1 MTPDLPYPVIV
12 VPGITGT
19 LLRDDYPLPPEYVWN
34 LVTTNFERTVLHPD
48 DLRYEAS
55 EPARIIPAQILE
67 VGYKELIEEL
77 RFNLRKKSDEAAPV
91 YPFSYDWR
99 KPLAASEQQLADFVE
114 EVIDRTK
121 LLRHYAKAGYAQE
134 AKVNLVG
141 HSLGG
146 LVIAGYLERK
156 GMAAPVHKVV
166 TLATP
171 YQGSFEAVLKMITGT
186 AALGPAGP
194 SSREREAARLTPSL
208 YHILPSLANQL
219 ILDPSFPPD
228 LTLFDAAAWQPSILA
243 SIAEFIRTHGLDE
256 QPPDVCDQKALKLF
270 ENLLALGAAYQ
281 RRIDGFRLEQAGLKP
296 ENWLVVAGAGV
307 TTRVR
312 LRIVK
317 RSNGATDFELRSEDR
332 ADKWKDHDPALR
344 YLTGDGTVPLESAIP
359 KFLGAENVVC
369 VTPESYGYWELLDR
383 TLTNVADF
391 HATMPHLNMLH
402 RLIVRFFTDQP
413 DYHQNTWG
421 WRAPGVVNWQPPLP
435 LHEKTL
441 V

>member
-1 MTPDLPYPVIV
+1 MTLDYPYPVIV
-12 VPGITGT
+12 VPGIIGT
-19 LLRDDYPLPPEYVWN
+19 YLRDDYSLPPEYVWN
-34 LVTTNFERTVLHPD
+34 LVANDFGRTVLHPD

-55 EPARIIPAQILE
+55 EPARVIPAHLLE
-67 VGYKELIEEL
+67 IAYKELIEEL
-77 RFNLRKKSDEAAPV
+77 RFNLRQKSDEAVPV
-91 YPFSYDWR
+91 YPFGYDWR

-114 EVIDRTK
+114 EVIERTK
-121 LLRHYAKAGYAQE
+121 LLRHYAKAGYATD

-156 GMAAPVHKVV
+156 GPAAPVHKVV

-186 AALGPAGP
+186 ASLGPAGP

-208 YHILPSLANQL
+208 YHILPSLANRL

-228 LTLFDAAAWQPSILA
+228 LTLFDAAAWQPSIVA
-243 SIAEFIRTHGLDE
+243 SIAEFIRTHGVDE
-256 QPPDVCDQKALKLF
+256 QPPEVCYQNALKLF
-270 ENLLALGAAYQ
+270 GSLLASGAAYHQ
-281 RRIDGFRLEQAGLKP
+281 RIDGFRLEQAGLTWK
-296 ENWLVVAGAGV
+296 NWLAVAGAGA

-312 LRIVK
+312 LRVV
-317 RSNGATDFELRSEDR
+317 RRGNGAADFDLRSEDR
-332 ADKWKDHDPALR
+332 ADNWRDPDSALR

-359 KFLGAENVVC
+359 KFLGAEHVVC
-369 VTPESYGYWELLDR
+369 VTPESFGYWELLDR
-383 TLTNVADF
+383 TLTNLSDF
-391 HATMPHLNMLH
+391 HATMPHMNMLH

-421 WRAPGVVNWQPPLP
+421 WPAPGVVNWQPPLP

-441 V
+441 A